1 MTRHAGITLLT
12 LVTQV
17 VGILAYPGPAWA
29 HEKWFYDATRHPTRW
44 EQAFQFPGIVGVAV
58 AVGLTVMAGLA
69 WRARRGRDLIPGPP
83 ALGATEA
90 GRARF
95 YALVP
100 FILGIHVGLPLIVL
114 GIRGELFSPNNGLE
128 GASRYWL
135 GLAEIGIGVGL
146 LYGALTRLASAV
158 LAGTW
163 IIGIGSIGLEPMLE
177 NLHYLGFAAFF
188 FLTGRG
194 PYAIDRLLFPAL
206 EPSPALARR
215 AMSSLRVATGLSLS
229 VVAFTEKLANPRLAM
244 AFLQTYPLNFTPW
257 IGLPMSDELFALCA
271 GATELVIGLWT
282 MFGLFPRVIIAT
294 AWIFIN
300 MTLTVFN
307 WVELLGHLPLYGVMA
322 VLLIWTQ
329 TEEDQRLWVRGV
341 LGHDQGVRPEQPSRR
356 PI

>member
-1 MTRHAGITLLT
+1 MARRAGITQLT
-12 LVTQV
+12 LVTPV
-17 VGILAYPGPAWA
+17 VGILACPGTARA
-29 HEKWFYDATRHPTRW
+29 HEKWFYDATLHPTRW
-44 EQAFQFPGIVGVAV
+44 EQAFQFPGIVGVGV
-58 AVGLTVMAGLA
+58 AVVLTVIAGLA

-95 YALVP
+95 YGLVP

-114 GIRGELFSPNNGLE
+114 GIRGELFSPNNVLE
-128 GASRYWL
+128 GAPRYWL
-135 GLAEIGIGVGL
+135 GLTEIGIGVGL
-146 LYGALTRLASAV
+146 LYGALTRLASGV

-163 IIGIGSIGLEPMLE
+163 IVGIGIIGLEPMLE

-206 EPSPALARR
+206 EPPPAFARR
-215 AMSSLRVATGLSLS
+215 AITTLRVAMGLSLS
-229 VVAFTEKLANPRLAM
+229 VVAFTEKLANPQLAL
-244 AFLQTYPLNFTPW
+244 AFLQHYPLNFTPW
-257 IGLPMSDELFALCA
+257 LGLPMSDERFALCA

-282 MFGLFPRVIIAT
+282 VFGLFPRVIIAT

-322 VLLIWTQ
+322 VLLVWTP

-341 LGHDQGVRPEQPSRR
+341 LGHDPSARAEQPSRQ
-356 PI
+356 PT